1 MQLKMFHKCSVF
13 SRQNV
18 RDLHRSEFLFQL
30 NVSQPD
36 LLKSARLELRYPEIQ
51 PKDNVKFDNIKL
63 DHIKKKQVL
72 PLCDQISLKIIYIR
86 QVSFSLKS
94 YLFRDISNKL
104 R

>member
-18 RDLHRSEFLFQL
+18 HDLHRSEFLFQL

-51 PKDNVKFDNIKL
+51 PKDNIKFDNIKL
-63 DHIKKKQVL
+63 DHIQKHVL
-72 PLCDQISLKIIYIR
+72 PLCDQMSLKITYIR